1 MNKSNKKVTMQDIAD
16 HLNLSRNTISRALL
30 NKDGISE
37 EVKQKVIITAKSLG
51 YEKKVVYTKKREKTI
66 CVITCRDFFLDQT
79 YFAEIFLG
87 IEEIS
92 KKHDIF
98 VNFLV
103 IDEES
108 TSINH
113 QDNVLG
119 FIIAGKIKSNI
130 VKILSNLDVPK
141 VYIDFEPDGAS
152 DDVVIMDNEKGLN
165 LIFKELIKKGH
176 KEIGFIGNKFM
187 YTSFYKRYQYF
198 LSELRENNLKKID
211 EYILTDSQQPYWQY
225 GVIKNEL
232 KKMTK
237 FPTAFI
243 CVNDRTAFALIKEID
258 ALGLRIPDD
267 ISVIGF
273 DNVKDNEIFSPS
285 LTTVNVYKGELGR
298 VACSLLLQK
307 IKNKDLISKKILV
320 DVSLIEK
327 KSVKMLGV
335 SDE

>member
-1 MNKSNKKVTMQDIAD
+1 MKRTNKKITMQDIAD
-16 HLNLSRNTISRALL
+16 QLNLSRNTISRALL
-30 NKDGISE
+30 DKDGISD
-37 EVKQKVIITAKSLG
+37 EVKQKVIKTANSLG
-51 YEKKVVYTKKREKTI
+51 YEKKVVNLKKKQKRI

-92 KKHDIF
+92 KIHDIF

-103 IDEES
+103 LDDDS
-108 TSINH
+108 NKINH
-113 QDNVLG
+113 QENVLG
-119 FIIAGKIKSNI
+119 FIIAGKVKSNI
-130 VKILSNLDVPK
+130 VKMLSSLTVPK
-141 VYIDFEPDGAS
+141 VYIDFEPDGS
-152 DDVVIMDNEKGLN
+152 CDDVVIMDNEKGLN

-176 KEIGFIGNKFM
+176 KEIGFIGNRFM
-187 YTSFYKRYQYF
+187 YTSFQKRYQYF
-198 LSELRENNLKKID
+198 LSELRENNLKKVD
-211 EYILTDSQQPYWQY
+211 EYILTDSEQPYWQF

-243 CVNDRTAFALIKEID
+243 CINDRTAFALMQEID
-258 ALGLRIPDD
+258 ALGLRIPED

-273 DNVKDNEIFSPS
+273 DNVKDKEIFSPS

-307 IKNKDLISKKILV
+307 IKNKNSISKKILV

-327 KSVKMLGV
+327 NSVKMLGV
-335 SDE
+335 IDE